1 MRWRR
6 AAGWSILALAA
17 ALVLLWTFG
26 PRATMDSRITFNPAQ
41 MGPDLDSYLAR
52 QEARFPDITPGVQ
65 KRIVWAGADGAQTDV
80 AVVYLHGFS
89 ATSQEIRPVPDEV
102 AKALG
107 ANLFYTRL
115 AGHGR
120 GGAAMATATTG
131 KWMND
136 LAEALAIGHR
146 IGRKV
151 LVIATST
158 GGTLAAVGA
167 TDPRL
172 KDEIQGLVLISPN
185 FRVNSPAA
193 ALLTMP
199 FARWWGPIV
208 AGRER
213 AFTPRNPRQAKYWTT
228 RYPTAALFPMGALV
242 AYADRQDYAHAMQP
256 ALFIYAPADQ
266 VVDERE
272 TARIA
277 AEWGGPHQVAK
288 RTMGPKDDPSSHVIA
303 GDILSPGQT
312 AGTVKLILDWARAQ
326 GF

>member
-1 MRWRR
+1 MRALRLL
-6 AAGWSILALAA
+6 GWGVLGIAA

-26 PRATMDSRITFNPAQ
+26 PRATMDTRITFDAAK
-41 MGPDLDSYLAR
+41 MGPDLDAYLKTE
-52 QEARFPDITPGVQ
+52 EARHPGITPGVE
-65 KRIVWAGADGAQTDV
+65 KRIVWAGVPGAQTDV

-120 GGAAMATATTG
+120 GGSALATATTG

-146 IGRKV
+146 IGKRV

-158 GGTLAAVGA
+158 GGTLAAIGA

-172 KDEIQGLVLISPN
+172 RDQVQGLVLISPN
-185 FRVNSPAA
+185 FRIKNPAA
-193 ALLTMP
+193 AILTMP
-199 FARWWGPIV
+199 LARWWGPVV

-213 AFTPRNPRQAKYWTT
+213 SFTAENPLHRKFWTT
-228 RYPTAALFPMGALV
+228 SYPTVALFPMGAMV
-242 AYADRQDYAHAMQP
+242 AYADRQDYARATQP

-266 VVDERE
+266 VVDESE
-272 TARIA
+272 SARIA
-277 AEWGGPHQVAK
+277 GLWGGPHQVAE
-288 RTMGPKDDPSSHVIA
+288 RVMGPGDDPNSHVIA

-312 AGTVKLILDWARAQ
+312 AGTVKLILDWAKKA